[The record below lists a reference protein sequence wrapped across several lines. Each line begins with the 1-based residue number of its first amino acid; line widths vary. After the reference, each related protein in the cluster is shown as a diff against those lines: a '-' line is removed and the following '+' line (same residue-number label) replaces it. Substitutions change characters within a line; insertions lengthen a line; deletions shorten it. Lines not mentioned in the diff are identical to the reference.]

1 MLVYSAR
8 RPAKWLSR
16 RAAAVW
22 RIQARVHAAR
32 SRSSTGG
39 AGHEEAIRALLRL
52 DSPYVPT
59 GPATPEPFSRRR
71 GDAGESPGGWES
83 LAAQG
88 GPSKSCAEGE
98 GVKLLLAQER
108 DRALA
113 AEAQAQKAAEEPPAA
128 TGGEKPLRYSRTLR
142 HPQAESTRARHEEAA
157 RRAAVRARDAEALST
172 ATPHMPTLFE
182 DVQRG

>member
-1 MLVYSAR
+1 M
-8 RPAKWLSR
+8 
-16 RAAAVW
+16 W

-32 SRSSTGG
+32 SRPSTGG
-39 AGHEEAIRALLRL
+39 GGHEEAIRALLRL

-59 GPATPEPFSRRR
+59 APATPEPLSRRR

-88 GPSKSCAEGE
+88 DPSKACAEGE

-128 TGGEKPLRYSRTLR
+128 TGGEKPLRYSQTPR
-142 HPQAESTRARHEEAA
+142 HQTGGVDSGEA
-157 RRAAVRARDAEALST
+157 
-172 ATPHMPTLFE
+172 
-182 DVQRG
+182 